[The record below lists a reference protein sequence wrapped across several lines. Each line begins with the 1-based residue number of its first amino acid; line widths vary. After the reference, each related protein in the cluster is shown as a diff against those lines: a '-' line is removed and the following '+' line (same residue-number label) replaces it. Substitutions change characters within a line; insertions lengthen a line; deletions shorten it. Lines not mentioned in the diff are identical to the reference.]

1 MNKEMIELCEH
12 CGNKG
17 KQEIVYNDTENFFDK
32 DTHFNEYVYEY
43 VLKCPVCKKITIL
56 ERYTYDGYCDEDGT
70 QFYDDKR
77 IYPLDLNLSYVPKK
91 IADKFSEAVKLK
103 NYNIEASCATFRK
116 VLEMIC
122 NDKGGDMVKRKRLNT
137 KVDIL
142 IKENIFPMNMQNAM
156 DLIRT
161 SGNNAV
167 HDNDVEISLFQ
178 LNLISDLIYSIIE
191 YLYIIPSKM
200 DNLHNKI

>member
-1 MNKEMIELCEH
+1 
-12 CGNKG
+12 
-17 KQEIVYNDTENFFDK
+17 
-32 DTHFNEYVYEY
+32 
-43 VLKCPVCKKITIL
+43 
-56 ERYTYDGYCDEDGT
+56 
-70 QFYDDKR
+70 
-77 IYPLDLNLSYVPKK
+77 
-91 IADKFSEAVKLK
+91 
-103 NYNIEASCATFRK
+103 
-116 VLEMIC
+116 MIC